1 VFRWGPFFLY
11 LEDLH
16 YVLYLAECVLI
27 IKYVDR
33 VFGSVVVKPERA
45 FVFVKSGE
53 EVSSSL
59 SRGPIGK
66 MSNVLP
72 LYHKNIYHQ
81 FLS

>member
-16 YVLYLAECVLI
+16 YVLYLAECVLVV
-27 IKYVDR
+27 KYVGR
-33 VFGSVVVKPERA
+33 VSGCVVVESERA

-59 SRGPIGK
+59 SHIRH
-66 MSNVLP
+66 STVRACELVNA
-72 LYHKNIYHQ
+72 
-81 FLS
+81 